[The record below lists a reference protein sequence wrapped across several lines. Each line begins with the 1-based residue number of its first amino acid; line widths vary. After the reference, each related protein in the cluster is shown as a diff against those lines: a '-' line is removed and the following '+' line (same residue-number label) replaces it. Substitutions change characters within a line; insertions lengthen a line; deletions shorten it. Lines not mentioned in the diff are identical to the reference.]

1 MTEIKQYQGTARG
14 RTLSLVL
21 LASGAFAFGTSGFV
35 IAGVLPSIAAS
46 FDIPITQAS
55 LLITVYAV
63 VFAVGAPFVSI
74 VTARVPRT
82 VLIASG
88 LALGTVGTTLAGL
101 VPTFELMMAARV
113 LAALGAAA
121 FVPAATS
128 AAAAIAQPGKQGRA
142 VALVTGG
149 FTAATALGAPLGTV
163 IGSIGSWHWSLY
175 FVGIIGALVFA
186 SIVVVLRGV
195 PAAETMTVRER
206 FAPLA
211 SGRIALVMVATLLL
225 VAGQYSAYTF
235 FGAVQDRATGGSG
248 TILAVLLF
256 VYGVSAT
263 VGNLVAGVLADRFGN
278 RRVLEISL
286 VILIADFLVMPI
298 AGAQLW
304 SAIIC
309 IAVWGFSAWAALL
322 AIQHRIVG
330 ISSSAIAWNT
340 SATFFGIALSGPVG
354 SLAISTVGAHSLTLV
369 GAGVLVLAV
378 VSGMLSHRLVTRE
391 SKKSAIRA
399 GESTTED
406 TEMEPA
412 PGDTRNRIG

>member
-128 AAAAIAQPGKQGRA
+128 AAAAIAEPGKQGRA

-186 SIVVVLRGV
+186 SIVIVLRGV
-195 PAAETMTVRER
+195 PAAQSMTVRER

-211 SGRIALVMVATLLL
+211 SGRIALVMIATLLL

-235 FGAVQDRATGGSG
+235 FGAVQDRATGGDGLVLSM
-248 TILAVLLF
+248 LLF

-263 VGNLVAGVLADRFGN
+263 IGNIGAGTLVDRFGD
-278 RRVLEISL
+278 RRVINVALTVL
-286 VILIADFLVMPI
+286 VLAFVAMPFTAGTLPGAIVTIAI
-298 AGAQLW
+298 WGA
-304 SAIIC
+304 
-309 IAVWGFSAWAALL
+309 SAWAALL
-322 AIQHRIVG
+322 ALSVRVVRVSPG
-330 ISSSAIAWNT
+330 AIAWNS
-340 SATFFGIALSGPVG
+340 SATFFGIALSAPLGT
-354 SLAISTVGAHSLTLV
+354 LAISQLGVHFLTL
-369 GAGVLVLAV
+369 GVLIVVIAGAV
-378 VSGMLSHRLVTRE
+378 VAELGHLLQSRHERSLP
-391 SKKSAIRA
+391 AA
-399 GESTTED
+399 A
-406 TEMEPA
+406 PA
-412 PGDTRNRIG
+412 PSLQDA

>member
-21 LASGAFAFGTSGFV
+21 LAAGAFVFGTSGFV

-55 LLITVYAV
+55 LLITVYAI

-88 LALGTVGTTLAGL
+88 LALGTIGTTLAGL

-128 AAAAIAQPGKQGRA
+128 AAAAIAEPGKQGRA

-175 FVGIIGALVFA
+175 FVGIVGALVLA
-186 SIVVVLRGV
+186 SIVFVLRGV
-195 PAAETMTVRER
+195 PAAQTMTLRER

-211 SGRIALVMVATLLL
+211 SGRIALVMIATLLL

-235 FGAVQDRATGGSG
+235 FGAVQDRATGGDGIVLSM
-248 TILAVLLF
+248 LLF

-263 VGNLVAGVLADRFGN
+263 IGNIGAGTLVDRFGD
-278 RRVLEISL
+278 RRVMNVAL
-286 VILIADFLVMPI
+286 VVLVLAFVAMPFT
-298 AGAQLW
+298 AATLPG
-304 SAIIC
+304 AIIT
-309 IAVWGFSAWAALL
+309 IAIWGVSAWAALL
-322 AIQHRIVG
+322 ALSVRVVRVSPG
-330 ISSSAIAWNT
+330 AIAWNS
-340 SATFFGIALSGPVG
+340 SAVFFGIALSAPLGTF
-354 SLAISTVGAHSLTLV
+354 AISSLGVHFLTL
-369 GAGVLVLAV
+369 GVLVIV
-378 VSGMLSHRLVTRE
+378 VLGGIVAEVGHVLQRKHERTL
-391 SKKSAIRA
+391 
-399 GESTTED
+399 
-406 TEMEPA
+406 PA
-412 PGDTRNRIG
+412 PTSAALQDA